1 MPDQT
6 AKVKSGARLPGAR
19 HNRGGPGRTSPV
31 GPPRYLTCTCR
42 CRSARSKRGYP
53 RKRLLLLWQRKLRQ
67 RQPWPGPEWS
77 SCSSTSSTPIFLE
90 GQTERNAAGL
100 PPMRGIGR
108 LGSACVHHIRKIRE
122 STRRHSQV
130 ISLWPCYISMALAG
144 KTHHAG
150 IGGHQNISQTQTP
163 SSIRKDSKNCVASGA
178 ASPKGTATSD
188 SEMITWSG
196 CGP

>member
-6 AKVKSGARLPGAR
+6 AKVKSGAHNRGAR
-19 HNRGGPGRTSPV
+19 QNRGGPGLTRPI
-31 GPPRYLTCTCR
+31 GPPGCLTCTCR

-67 RQPWPGPEWS
+67 MQPWPGPEWF

-90 GQTERNAAGL
+90 GQTKRNAAGL

-108 LGSACVHHIRKIRE
+108 LGSACGHHIRKIGE
-122 STRRHSQV
+122 STRKRSQV
-130 ISLWPCYISMALAG
+130 ISLWPCYISKAPAG
-144 KTHHAG
+144 KTHPAA
-150 IGGHQNISQTQTP
+150 IGGHQKISQTQTP

-178 ASPKGTATSD
+178 ASPKATATSD
-188 SEMITWSG
+188 SEMITCSG